1 MEAGYGAEEQATR
14 RARKV
19 DRLRREEAAHE
30 ATRDSVAAELAQAQ
44 RQQRAWSAGAEG
56 ERMVAETLDPLSH
69 YGWTCLHDVHWP
81 GRPIA
86 NIDHIAIGPGGVV
99 VIDSKN
105 WTGRVALQDGVLRQN
120 GYRRD
125 REAEGVAEATAA
137 VTALLVPEHR
147 SKVMGVIC
155 LAGQDQP
162 PTPTAQGVTVV
173 GRLQIASYLVGLP
186 ARLSPYDVA
195 DLGRYLW
202 GVLGGPASPA
212 LASTADLTK
221 APGRAPRR
229 APRQARAR
237 APQAAPRQRQAAFR
251 SSGTSRS
258 GGQRRRRGPALS
270 GLLWRLGLVAVLYLF
285 LQAYLQSLGGA

>member
-19 DRLRREEAAHE
+19 RQLQREQAAHE
-30 ATRDSVAAELAQAQ
+30 ATRDSVAAALAQAQ

-99 VIDSKN
+99 IIDAKN
-105 WTGRVALQDGVLRQN
+105 WTGHVVMHDGVLTQN

-125 REAEGVAEATAA
+125 REVEGVAGAAAA
-137 VTALLVPEHR
+137 VAAMFRPQHH
-147 SKVMGVIC
+147 SKVWGVIC

-162 PTPTAQGVTVV
+162 PVSSVPGVTVV
-173 GRLQIASYLVGLP
+173 GRLQLASYLVGLP
-186 ARLSPYDVA
+186 TVFSPYDVA
-195 DLGRYLW
+195 DTGRH
-202 GVLGGPASPA
+202 
-212 LASTADLTK
+212 LASALEGPIGHPLASSSVQA
-221 APGRAPRR
+221 APARAPRR
-229 APRQARAR
+229 APRQAPRAAR
-237 APQAAPRQRQAAFR
+237 GQGQAAFR
-251 SSGTSRS
+251 SSGTPRS
-258 GGQRRRRGPALS
+258 GGRRRRRGPALS

-285 LQAYLQSLGGA
+285 VLAYLQSLGGA